1 MFLDPGR
8 EQVDILHHARPRA
21 GGMVGG
27 FSAPGGVVTRLPPL
41 PIEGVQASG
50 PTLFDRLLWSTPRRP

>member
-1 MFLDPGR
+1 MR
-8 EQVDILHHARPRA
+8 